1 MKRWMPVLSLLSLQL
16 VLAAAAFASGGGEG
30 AHHVDSGTL
39 IKDFIYRIIDFALVF
54 GVVIY
59 FVRKPFKNGLA
70 NRSKNIEAALAE
82 AKRIK
87 DDAEAKF
94 AEYDRKLAKADQ
106 EVEALAKSIKEEA
119 LLERDRILAEAN
131 TLATRIR
138 EEAGRTADQEI
149 ARARAVLQ
157 QEAAATALR
166 LAEELLEKTLTKEDQ
181 ARLIDDYVQKVG
193 EIH

>member
-1 MKRWMPVLSLLSLQL
+1 MKRWSPVLAPVLLILLTSVAL
-16 VLAAAAFASGGGEG
+16 ASGGEG
-30 AHHVDSGTL
+30 GHHADSGAL
-39 IKDFIYRIIDFALVF
+39 LQDFIYRIIDFTLVA

-87 DDAEAKF
+87 DEAEAKF

-106 EVEALAKSIKEEA
+106 EVQGLAKAIKEEA

-131 TLATRIR
+131 ALSARIR
-138 EEAGRTADQEI
+138 EEAGRTAEQEI
-149 ARARAVLQ
+149 ARARDLLQ
-157 QEAAATALR
+157 QEAAATALK
-166 LAEELLEKTLTKEDQ
+166 LAEELLVKNLSKDDQ

-193 EIH
+193 EVH

>member
-1 MKRWMPVLSLLSLQL
+1 MKRWKSILFLLSLQL
-16 VLAAAAFASGGGEG
+16 VFAAVALASGGGEG
-30 AHHVDSGTL
+30 GHADSGAL
-39 IKDFIYRIIDFALVF
+39 IKDFIYRVIDFALVF

-70 NRSKNIEAALAE
+70 NRSKTIEAALAE
-82 AKRIK
+82 AKRVK
-87 DDAEAKF
+87 DEAEAKF

-106 EVEALAKSIKEEA
+106 EVDALAKTIKEEA

-131 TLATRIR
+131 ALATRIR

-149 ARARAVLQ
+149 ARARTLLQ
-157 QEAAATALR
+157 KEAAATALR
-166 LAEELLEKTLTKEDQ
+166 LAEELLEKNLSKDDQ